1 MSANRSRPNAVGGE
15 GGYPEM
21 LEVDGEEPDVSWTS
35 RRSAMESGY
44 SDDLLARLGSE
55 KPVTLRNRE
64 VDRLRVI
71 DEMVGRLLDL
81 AESQGLA
88 LCLAPSAAAA
98 TTGSEDIERL
108 KRWVRDIR

>member
-1 MSANRSRPNAVGGE
+1 MNAKRSRPSGVGGE

-21 LEVDGEEPDVSWTS
+21 LEIDGKEPDVSWTS

-44 SDDLLARLGSE
+44 SDNVLARLGSE

-64 VDRLRVI
+64 VDRFKVI
-71 DEMVGRLLDL
+71 DEIVGRLLDL
-81 AESQGLA
+81 AEAQGLA
-88 LCLAPSAAAA
+88 LCLAPPDAVV
-98 TTGSEDIERL
+98 TTGREEVERL